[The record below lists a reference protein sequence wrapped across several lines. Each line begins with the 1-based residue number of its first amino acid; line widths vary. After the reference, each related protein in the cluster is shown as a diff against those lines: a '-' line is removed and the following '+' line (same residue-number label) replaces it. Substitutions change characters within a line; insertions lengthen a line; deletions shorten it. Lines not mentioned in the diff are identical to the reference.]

1 MNARAAGM
9 TIVRPASARL
19 ESLVILC
26 VVVVLVAGSVLLART
41 NAQAEH
47 AQVIQDWQV
56 NSFDLSP
63 VDRGNISALLFA
75 GDIIQVWYADA
86 YASGEPHWST
96 VEELENEEVGLAPF
110 MKDVSWKQGGEVQ
123 WRLLTSYDI
132 DGTTVYYGSHGKAQE
147 QSAYLLV
154 ITHFHK
160 GASYRDQSVVWVHRN
175 TDASPPGT
183 VNLDSLVRNGWKQV
197 VPYRGSDEVKRLR
210 GEE

>member
-1 MNARAAGM
+1 MSASAASV
-9 TIVRPASARL
+9 TIVRPASARV
-19 ESLVILC
+19 ESLVILG
-26 VVVVLVAGSVLLART
+26 VVIVLVLGSVLLART

-47 AQVIQDWQV
+47 AQAIQDWQV
-56 NSFDLSP
+56 NSFALP
-63 VDRGNISALLFA
+63 LVDRGNVSALLFA

-86 YASGEPHWST
+86 YAMGEPHWAT
-96 VEELENEEVGLAPF
+96 VEELEDEEAGLAPF
-110 MKDVSWKQGGEVQ
+110 MKDVSWKQGGEVK

-132 DGTTVYYGSHGKAQE
+132 DGATVYMGSGGNVAG

-160 GASYRDQSVVWVHRN
+160 GASYRDQSVVWVHKN
-175 TDASPPGT
+175 VQVAPPAT
-183 VNLDSLVRNGWKQV
+183 VNVDSLVRNGWKQV